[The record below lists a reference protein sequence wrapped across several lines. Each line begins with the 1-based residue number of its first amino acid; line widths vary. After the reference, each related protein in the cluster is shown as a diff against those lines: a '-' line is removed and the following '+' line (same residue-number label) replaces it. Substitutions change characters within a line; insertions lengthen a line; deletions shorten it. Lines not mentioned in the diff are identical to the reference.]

1 MLVIKNSKLFKRK
14 RTIIISLAFV
24 VFALIVYW
32 KTDQIVSEP
41 ETLWGNNELS
51 ADCGVV
57 LTGAPGRLREGF
69 ELLAEKR
76 IKKLIASGVYK
87 DARMIE
93 IFPYSGYYP
102 EVSLEDIY
110 LEKRSET
117 TFGNARHSMSLV
129 EGLRCRD
136 VILITS
142 QIHMYRA
149 YSIFKIVYPETMTIK
164 KLTLPNT
171 RSESGLSGLAIE
183 VVKTLFYSIV
193 GLAEYFNI

>member
-1 MLVIKNSKLFKRK
+1 MFKRK
-14 RTIIISLAFV
+14 RTFLIVLAFV
-24 VFALIVYW
+24 ALNVWVYFE
-32 KTDQIVSEP
+32 TSRILSEP
-41 ETLWGNNELS
+41 ENLWGNSQVS

-69 ELLAEKR
+69 ELLAQKR

-93 IFPYSGYYP
+93 IFPYANYYP
-102 EVSLEDIY
+102 EVNLEDIH

-117 TFGNARHSMSLV
+117 TFGNARHSMNLA

-136 VILITS
+136 IILITS
-142 QIHMYRA
+142 QIHMHRA
-149 YSIFKIVYPETMTIK
+149 YSIFRIVYPESITIK

-171 RSESGLSGLAIE
+171 KSETGVSGLALEMI
-183 VVKTLFYSIV
+183 KTLFYYIV

>member
-1 MLVIKNSKLFKRK
+1 MVF
-14 RTIIISLAFV
+14 AFV
-24 VFALIVYW
+24 VYF
-32 KTDQIVSEP
+32 KTNQIISEP
-41 ETLWGNNELS
+41 ENLWGNNEIS

-57 LTGAPGRLREGF
+57 LTGATGRLREGF
-69 ELLAEKR
+69 ELLAQKR

-102 EVSLEDIY
+102 EVSLDDIY

-136 VILITS
+136 IILITS
-142 QIHMYRA
+142 QIHMSRA
-149 YSIFKIVYPETMTIK
+149 YSIFKIVYPDTMTIK

-171 RSESGLSGLAIE
+171 KSESGVYGLAVE
-183 VVKTLFYSIV
+183 VVKSLFYYIV

>member
-1 MLVIKNSKLFKRK
+1 MLIIKNSKLFKRK
-14 RTIIISLAFV
+14 RTIVLSL
-24 VFALIVYW
+24 ALIVFACVVYF
-32 KTDQIVSEP
+32 KTDQIISEP
-41 ETLWGNNELS
+41 ENLWGNNEIS

-69 ELLAEKR
+69 ELLAQKR

-102 EVSLEDIY
+102 EVSLDDIY

-136 VILITS
+136 IILITS
-142 QIHMYRA
+142 QIHMHRA
-149 YSIFKIVYPETMTIK
+149 YSIFKIVYPDAMTIK
-164 KLTLPNT
+164 KLTLPNSK
-171 RSESGLSGLAIE
+171 SESGLSGLAIE
-183 VVKTLFYSIV
+183 VVKSLFYYIV

>member
-24 VFALIVYW
+24 VFALIVYL
-32 KTDQIVSEP
+32 KTVQIVSEP

-136 VILITS
+136 IILITS
-142 QIHMYRA
+142 QIHMHRA
-149 YSIFKIVYPETMTIK
+149 YSIFKIVYPDTMAIK

-171 RSESGLSGLAIE
+171 KSESGLSGLAIE
-183 VVKTLFYSIV
+183 VVKTLFYYIV